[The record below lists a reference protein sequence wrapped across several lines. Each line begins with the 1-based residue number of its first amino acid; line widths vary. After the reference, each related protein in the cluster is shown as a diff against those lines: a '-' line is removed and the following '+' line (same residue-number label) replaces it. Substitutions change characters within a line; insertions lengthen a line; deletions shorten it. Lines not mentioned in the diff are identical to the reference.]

1 MRDNGRCAV
10 RGAQCAVRYG
20 RSTKW
25 VIASLV
31 IAFSAASVGAAPLS
45 ATDSRDAGVASAER
59 NEAEYLLGP
68 EDALAIAVVKHP
80 EFSGS
85 AAVRPDG
92 RISAPG
98 LGEFQAAGKSAA
110 ALEASLREALARWIR
125 QPLVT
130 VTVTQ
135 FRSLGMV
142 FVLGQVA
149 KPGAYPYRPGLTAA
163 EALALAG
170 GPLLDADMRR
180 AAVIRADQA
189 RVEADQA
196 RVEVDL
202 SPLARKGEAAQH
214 VLLNTGDMLVLPQ
227 ARRPHVQV
235 LGEVSKPGDF
245 EITEETTLLEVI
257 HRAEG
262 PRVGANLKGAT
273 LTRAGVASPLDLDAL
288 LRRGDTKVNVR
299 LQDGDSILVPENRMK
314 VYVIG
319 EVAKPDTFLLPE
331 QATVL
336 DALTAAGWHTPQA
349 DLKNVRLGHRDG
361 NGTIDVQTFDLSRL
375 VDRRKPLPPPP
386 VRDGD
391 VLLVPSKTK
400 KKSVQDYIP
409 FIYPIEVLTRL
420 LGG

>member
-1 MRDNGRCAV
+1 
-10 RGAQCAVRYG
+10 
-20 RSTKW
+20 
-25 VIASLV
+25 
-31 IAFSAASVGAAPLS
+31 
-45 ATDSRDAGVASAER
+45 
-59 NEAEYLLGP
+59 
-68 EDALAIAVVKHP
+68 
-80 EFSGS
+80 
-85 AAVRPDG
+85 
-92 RISAPG
+92 
-98 LGEFQAAGKSAA
+98 
-110 ALEASLREALARWIR
+110 
-125 QPLVT
+125 
-130 VTVTQ
+130 
-135 FRSLGMV
+135 
-142 FVLGQVA
+142 VLGQVA

-375 VDRRKPLPPPP
+375 VDRRKPLQPPP

>member
-1 MRDNGRCAV
+1 V
-10 RGAQCAVRYG
+10 
-20 RSTKW
+20 
-25 VIASLV
+25 
-31 IAFSAASVGAAPLS
+31 
-45 ATDSRDAGVASAER
+45 SAER

-110 ALEASLREALARWIR
+110 ALEASLREALGRWIR

-142 FVLGQVA
+142 YVLGQVA
-149 KPGAYPYRPGLTAA
+149 KPSAYPYRPGLTAA

-189 RVEADQA
+189 RVE
-196 RVEVDL
+196 VNL
-202 SPLARKGEAAQH
+202 SALARKGEAAQH

-245 EITEETTLLEVI
+245 EITEETTLLEAI
-257 HRAEG
+257 HLAEG

-273 LTRAGVASPLDLDAL
+273 LTRGGTASPLDLDAL

-361 NGTIDVQTFDLSRL
+361 NGSIDVQTFDLSRL
-375 VDRRKPLPPPP
+375 VDRRKPLQPPPL
-386 VRDGD
+386 RDGD

>member
-10 RGAQCAVRYG
+10 RGARCADIFG

-25 VIASLV
+25 IIVSLV
-31 IAFSAASVGAAPLS
+31 VAFSAATVPAAPLS
-45 ATDSRDAGVASAER
+45 AAASREPGAGSAER

-375 VDRRKPLPPPP
+375 VDRRKPLQPPP

>member
-1 MRDNGRCAV
+1 MRCSVLGARCSVGKA
-10 RGAQCAVRYG
+10 GA
-20 RSTKW
+20 STKW
-25 VIASLV
+25 AAAALG
-31 IAFSAASVGAAPLS
+31 AFLCAGSIQAAPLQPSTEQSPGPS
-45 ATDSRDAGVASAER
+45 ATGLS
-59 NEAEYLLGP
+59 EAEYLLGP
-68 EDALAIAVVKHP
+68 EDALAITVVKHP

-98 LGEFQAAGKSAA
+98 LGEFQAAGRTAA
-110 ALEASLREALARWIR
+110 ALETSLREALSRWIR

-142 FVLGQVA
+142 FVLGQVT

-180 AAVIRADQA
+180 AAVIRADQKE
-189 RVEADQA
+189 RPA

-202 SPLARKGEAAQH
+202 SPLARQGEAAPH
-214 VLLNTGDMLVLPQ
+214 VVLNAGDMLVLPQ

-235 LGEVSKPGDF
+235 LGEVTKPGDF

-257 HRAEG
+257 QRAEG

-273 LTRAGVASPLDLDAL
+273 LTRGGTASPLDLEAL

-319 EVAKPDTFLLPE
+319 EVMKPDTFLLPE
-331 QATVL
+331 RATVL

-349 DLKNVRLGHRDG
+349 DLKNIRLGHRDSS
-361 NGTIDVQTFDLSRL
+361 GTIDVQTFDLSRL
-375 VDRRKPLPPPP
+375 VDARKPLQPPA

-391 VLLVPSKTK
+391 VLLVPSKIK
-400 KKSVQDYIP
+400 KKTVQDYIP
-409 FIYPIEVLTRL
+409 FLYPIEVLTRL

>member
-1 MRDNGRCAV
+1 MRCSVLGARCSV
-10 RGAQCAVRYG
+10 VKTGAC
-20 RSTKW
+20 TKW
-25 VIASLV
+25 
-31 IAFSAASVGAAPLS
+31 AAAALGTFLCITTIQAAPLQPS
-45 ATDSRDAGVASAER
+45 TER
-59 NEAEYLLGP
+59 RAPSTELSEAEYLLGP

-110 ALEASLREALARWIR
+110 ALEASLREALGRWIR

-142 FVLGQVA
+142 YVLGQVA
-149 KPGAYPYRPGLTAA
+149 KPSAYPYRPGLTAA

-189 RVEADQA
+189 RADQA

-202 SPLARKGEAAQH
+202 SPLARKGEAAPH
-214 VLLNTGDMLVLPQ
+214 VLLNSGDMLVLPQ

-235 LGEVSKPGDF
+235 LGEVTKPGDF

-375 VDRRKPLPPPP
+375 VDRRKPLQPPPL
-386 VRDGD
+386 RDGD